1 MIFKRKI
8 KKEEQELYLR
18 QRTRE
23 RENIYIGRY
32 LSYGLAAP
40 SSLNSVMKMIVC
52 VRMFFSLL
60 FPPNSNE
67 FFSELRQWR
76 VKAMLWQYVM
86 DSLFFLMKDS
96 LRGLRVA

>member
-1 MIFKRKI
+1 MPQTENKSEGKY
-8 KKEEQELYLR
+8 LYG
-18 QRTRE
+18 E
-23 RENIYIGRY
+23 V

-52 VRMFFSLL
+52 VRIFFSLL

-67 FFSELRQWR
+67 FCSELKQWR

-86 DSLFFLMKDS
+86 ESFLLLLLLLFFF
-96 LRGLRVA
+96 